1 MTGQQTRI
9 GVLGRLGVFPLVRLP
24 LAARRILAC
33 LAIRGE
39 PVTRCTASA
48 QLWPDLPDD
57 IGRANLRRALWQLP
71 RGWVMCVADE
81 LQLEA
86 QTDLAEAHRLSAS
99 ALKGQGLT
107 FDELTL
113 LSNDILPGWHE
124 EWVLPANE
132 TFHALRVQ
140 ALEAACRTLA
150 AAGEFAL
157 ATRAGEFA
165 LAAEPLRESAAEA
178 LIDAHLAQCN
188 RYAAMQCF
196 RSLEKRLKV
205 ELGVTPQP
213 TLIRRI
219 ETISHR

>member
-1 MTGQQTRI
+1 MTGFQTRI
-9 GVLGRLGVFPLVRLP
+9 AVLGRLGVFPLVRLP
-24 LAARRILAC
+24 LAARRILAY

-48 QLWPDLPDD
+48 QLWADLPDD

-71 RGWVMCVADE
+71 RGWVVCVADE
-81 LQLEA
+81 LLLEA
-86 QTDLAEAHRLSAS
+86 KTDLAEAHRLAAR
-99 ALKGQGLT
+99 ALKGASLT
-107 FDELTL
+107 FDDLTL
-113 LSNDILPGWHE
+113 LSNDILPDWHE
-124 EWVLPANE
+124 EWVLPSNE
-132 TFHALRVQ
+132 SFHALRVQ

-150 AAGEFAL
+150 AAGDFAL
-157 ATRAGEFA
+157 ATQAGACA

-213 TLIRRI
+213 ALVRRLESIRR
-219 ETISHR
+219 S